1 MTKPSRILLILA
13 CSVLIALLG
22 LLFVRNLIDFPVYY
36 AAGRSL
42 LNGRADLYSPD
53 FALGRVMDY
62 RYPPFFLVALAP
74 LWLLS
79 YSVAAYIWYLLSVL
93 EIAGCV
99 LIIGRTFPALRLSK
113 KLWLVVALAVSQ
125 YFVMALHYGNAHLLA
140 TFFLFA
146 SLYCFLRQKGV
157 AAGALLALAIAI
169 KLTPVLLLPYF
180 AVKRRWRLLAAVGV
194 FSIAINVAPSVY
206 FGFRGNTELLRSWYH
221 HVVASQEFHEDNGP
235 INLSLK
241 GQQRRYLSTVDYSQR
256 MDFDVQYPAVNV
268 ASLPRDKVDIA
279 WAVIAAGLFAGVL
292 FLVGRKSRSSTS
304 GFRHGDSEPATQS
317 GLLSQELALMICLML
332 LVGPL
337 TSKIYF
343 IGLLWPVACLASL
356 AVDRNARAG
365 RFAMRTLVVVAFI
378 NSVLPLLPGR
388 SVQRLLLVLGFD
400 FFVNCL
406 LMTALV
412 YALVSRHRALRAQ
425 SGEPQRQVLS
435 GARTP

>member
-1 MTKPSRILLILA
+1 MTKASRILLMLA
-13 CSVLIALLG
+13 CSVVIALLG
-22 LLFVRNLIDFPVYY
+22 FLFVRNLIDFPVYY

-74 LWLLS
+74 LWVLP
-79 YSVAAYIWYLLSVL
+79 YSVAAYIWYVLSVL

-99 LIIGRTFPALRLSK
+99 LIISRTFPALRLSK
-113 KLWLVVALAVSQ
+113 MLWLVVALAVSQ
-125 YFVMALHYGNAHLLA
+125 HFVMALHYGNAHLLA

-146 SLYCFLRQKGV
+146 SLYCFLRKKDV
-157 AAGALLALAIAI
+157 AAAALMALAITI

-180 AVKRRWRLLAAVGV
+180 AVKRRWKLLAAVGV
-194 FSIAINVAPSVY
+194 FLIAINVAPSLY

-241 GQQRRYLSTVDYSQR
+241 GQLRRYLSTVDYSQR
-256 MDFDVQYPAVNV
+256 VDFDAQYPAINF
-268 ASLPRDKVDIA
+268 ASLPRDKVDVA

-292 FLVGRKSRSSTS
+292 LLVWRESRISTP
-304 GFRHGDSEPATQS
+304 GVHRDDSEPAMQS
-317 GLLSQELALMICLML
+317 GLLSQELAVMICLML
-332 LVGPL
+332 LAGPL

-356 AVDRNARAG
+356 AVDRNAREG
-365 RFAMRTLVVVAFI
+365 RFAMRTLLVVAFI

-406 LMTALV
+406 LVTALV

-425 SGEPQRQVLS
+425 SGEPQTQALS
-435 GARTP
+435 